1 MSEYDKVLRIKG
13 DRPGYIRLNTFDPY
27 ENQEWV
33 FINLRIARAWLLF
46 GIKTKASQLID
57 FVTEQAAVNN
67 NTIPEMYSNKMQ
79 MDKVPDSF
87 KGINIWCN
95 CIRDKTDQYIGMVP
109 MVGYG
114 SAAYVL
120 ALFDYYSN

>member
-1 MSEYDKVLRIKG
+1 
-13 DRPGYIRLNTFDPY
+13 
-27 ENQEWV
+27 
-33 FINLRIARAWLLF
+33 LF
-46 GIKTKASQLID
+46 GKASQLID